1 MWTCIIIGLLVLVVI
16 GFFQAAKKTSK
27 SKHEKEKELSDKYN
41 LDESNELFSA
51 KYLGGHPSINNNG
64 DLRVFHKNN
73 QLVLVSFFTELVS
86 DDKVGQ
92 YDKYDFYICGSID
105 FASIK
110 EVTLEDQSTIENRIT
125 VGRMLL
131 VGPLAF
137 AWKKKEKIE
146 SAYLIL
152 DWNDGTFNHKTL
164 FEFTGSSSMQK
175 ANTARNKLI
184 NTVKK
189 SEIIRDTQ

>member
-1 MWTCIIIGLLVLVVI
+1 MDCQPNQDEDRSANNRSAI
-16 GFFQAAKKTSK
+16 
-27 SKHEKEKELSDKYN
+27 KERL
-41 LDESNELFSA
+41 
-51 KYLGGHPSINNNG
+51 I
-64 DLRVFHKNN
+64 
-73 QLVLVSFFTELVS
+73 
-86 DDKVGQ
+86 
-92 YDKYDFYICGSID
+92 FYICGSID